1 MSDKI
6 AKDKSLA
13 VQFTL
18 EHPCCIRAIPYENDR
33 KGTKSLTMCLYV
45 HTDDK
50 EILEDVKEAA
60 ERKFSGYKIEC
71 VDLQRRPL
79 SKIVTRLPSSKRQNG
94 KELSDLSGKIE
105 ENLNVFKNRL
115 NVTAVCASYKVV
127 DAIERD
133 IPCVTVFVLGKGRIP
148 AEETDIKKLEE
159 DNIRLFG
166 NAEFDVVEGYY
177 QPAYGPTPRSEMAYA
192 FPLRGGVG
200 IGVNGAPG
208 AGTLGGFLE
217 DEEGKEWY
225 ILSNEHVLNPPRPK
239 NNTHDDST
247 KDAVHEAGASGVLSK
262 DVEASANDVEME
274 NITNEVVLGAGT
286 FVGLVE
292 DVEGK
297 SRGRS
302 VNVPHPFEVGNNTR
316 DVGMNNSTDKVIEQP
331 AQTDYNTMVKDAK
344 QDLDETLDELRNEN
358 TQVAE
363 LPQAEIDE
371 LKKNDEYFKRMLDR
385 LEREKAKA
393 EQEFEAIKDDE
404 PRQIGTYADGLKD
417 NVKVTLDDKS
427 CKIFVDVA
435 IAKLHKGELEC
446 IRKGKGKT
454 NRCPLYGF
462 KEIKGM
468 IPNGE
473 TVDLET
479 FFKEIH
485 PNSEPEEK
493 LSFLKIGRGTGLTY
507 EGRIETSDIWVE
519 RVFVNGLFNVPFRYC
534 EKCKPSDISETK
546 LISHK
551 YDGPQRCVT
560 CNVKLDNCEVYTF
573 WKHNCFVIRKR
584 GKPFCEEG
592 DSGSIIFDNR
602 GRAWGLVHGVFHS
615 DDMILCLASPL
626 SVALEALG
634 KKYGKK
640 LKLW

>member
-1 MSDKI
+1 MF
-6 AKDKSLA
+6 KDRSSA

-18 EHPCCIRAIPYENDR
+18 QHPCCIRAIPYENDR

-45 HTDDK
+45 HTDDQA
-50 EILEDVKEAA
+50 ILEDVKDDA
-60 ERKFSGYKIEC
+60 EKEFSGYKIEC
-71 VDLQRRPL
+71 VNLQRSPL
-79 SKIVTRLPSSKRQNG
+79 SKIVTRLPSSKRQNR
-94 KELSDLSGKIE
+94 KELSDLTGKIE

-115 NVTAVCASYKVV
+115 NVTAICASYKVV

-133 IPCVTVFVLGKGRIP
+133 IPCVTVFVLGKHRIP
-148 AEETDIKKLEE
+148 AGETDIEKLKE
-159 DNIRLFG
+159 DNSRLFG

-177 QPAYGPTPRSEMAYA
+177 EEYEPTPRSEMAYA

-200 IGVNGAPG
+200 IGVNGGSG

-217 DEEGKEWY
+217 DEEGECY
-225 ILSNEHVLNPPRPK
+225 ILSNEHVLNPPK
-239 NNTHDDST
+239 LKVTDTNDDST
-247 KDAVHEAGASGVLSK
+247 KDVVHGAGASGVLSK
-262 DVEASANDVEME
+262 DVEASTNDVEME
-274 NITNEVVLGAGT
+274 NRTDEVVLGAGIS
-286 FVGLVE
+286 VGLVE

-297 SRGRS
+297 SRSRS
-302 VNVPHPFEVGNNTR
+302 VNVPPPFEVGNNTS
-316 DVGMNNSTDKVIEQP
+316 DVGMNNSTGKIIEQP

-371 LKKNDEYFKRMLDR
+371 LKKNDNDFKRMLDR
-385 LEREKAKA
+385 LERKKTKA

-404 PRQIGTYADGLKD
+404 PRQIGTYVDGLKE
-417 NVKVTLDDKS
+417 NVEVTLDDKS

-446 IRKGKGKT
+446 IRKGKDKS

-462 KEIKGM
+462 KKIKDI

-485 PNSEPEEK
+485 PNSEPEKK

-507 EGRIETSDIWVE
+507 EGRIDTLDNCVE
-519 RVFVNGLFNVPFRYC
+519 RVFVNGLSHVPFRYC
-534 EKCKPSDISETK
+534 EKCKPSDISETE
-546 LISHK
+546 LVSHE
-551 YDGPQRCVT
+551 YDGPQRCVK
-560 CNVKLDNCEVYTF
+560 CNVKLEKCEVSAF
-573 WKHNCFVIRKR
+573 WKHNCLVIQKR

-602 GRAWGLVHGVFHS
+602 GRALGLMHGVFHCN
-615 DDMILCLASPL
+615 DINFCLASPL

-634 KKYGKK
+634 KKCGKK